1 MPRGWYKQA
10 YLQVFDLHTAPL
22 NKSINMFEFMG
33 IIKKI
38 YKEIFLNPSKKQLKG
53 QMKNM
58 MVLAVNIE
66 EKPSILH
73 WTPRR
78 AALEITRQET
88 HKT

>member
-38 YKEIFLNPSKKQLKG
+38 YKEIFLNPSKKQLKF
-53 QMKNM
+53 
-58 MVLAVNIE
+58 
-66 EKPSILH
+66 
-73 WTPRR
+73 
-78 AALEITRQET
+78 
-88 HKT
+88 